1 MNRFKKELR
10 KRGIDLE
17 CDHAYL
23 PSDEDGD
30 VIAGVIVEIEIARV
44 RIFRW
49 ISGWHYYDF
58 DTNMKATEVT

>member
-10 KRGIDLE
+10 KRGINLE
-17 CDHAYL
+17 CDYAYL
-23 PSDEDGD
+23 PSDED
-30 VIAGVIVEIEIARV
+30 VIAGVIVETEIARV

-49 ISGWHYYDF
+49 NTGWHYYDF